1 MLGWL
6 RRQQRGFGVFVKV
19 TAGWDCSLSL
29 RCDYTRFGGGGSGFS
44 DGDGLP
50 WVVVIFY

>member
-1 MLGWL
+1 MIICG
-6 RRQQRGFGVFVKV
+6 RRC
-19 TAGWDCSLSL
+19 WDCSLSL